1 LFTVCSIFEKRKRQP
16 TENDT
21 KYNNMPKM
29 PRNGGP
35 CRLVGGSHAGKTGW
49 YDTSNKKTARM
60 IYVIV
65 DDGDD
70 KGGEVWARVMQHNVI
85 DFAEDGSYAEAALK
99 QHPDILKS
107 MNKLCR
113 ALAECRL
120 DAGNRLAVAHIF
132 HDKLAAAAGR
142 NTGCRATYR
151 YVEWGYEEEVEES

>member
-1 LFTVCSIFEKRKRQP
+1 
-16 TENDT
+16 
-21 KYNNMPKM
+21 MPKT
-29 PRNGGP
+29 PRKGGP
-35 CRLVGGSHAGKTGW
+35 CRLVGGSHTGKTGW
-49 YDTSNKKTARM
+49 YDISNKKTARM

-70 KGGEVWARVMQHNVI
+70 EGGEVWARVMQHNVI
-85 DFAEDGSYAEAALK
+85 DFVEESSYVEAALN

-120 DAGNRLAVAHIF
+120 DQENCLALANIF

-142 NTGCRATYR
+142 NTGSRATYR
-151 YVEWGYEEEVEES
+151 YVEFGYEEEVEES